1 MRRQLKKIYT
11 KSKVY
16 QFLLWVTNNKAQS
29 HNEREFDIFFF
40 IVNTIILIYGSW
52 WLYSTHNGSFIS
64 LLALEYT
71 WALDTLRNNRT
82 YIK

>member
-1 MRRQLKKIYT
+1 MRKKSLYDWLKW
-11 KSKVY
+11 
-16 QFLLWVTNNKAQS
+16 FTNNEAKAS
-29 HNEREFDIFFF
+29 NEVQFDVFFF
-40 IVNTIILIYGSW
+40 IANTIILIGGGY
-52 WLYSTHNGSFIS
+52 WLWIEHNGSFIS